1 MCGIFFYG
9 KIDQEKFS
17 FDKNKIKKSL
27 SHLSLRG
34 PDFQAI
40 EYHNNFVIAHTRLSI
55 IDPSSKSNQP
65 FYDNSKNFILS
76 FNGEIYNYL
85 DLKKK
90 LEKYKIVFRSNSDTE
105 ILLNCLIHF
114 GIDETLNVVEG
125 MFSFVFINKKENK
138 IFIAK
143 DKFGQ
148 KPLYYYFVKNNL
160 IISSS
165 INSIL
170 ENLDNYTLNKNNMFL
185 FLCPSGNQGTRGLFT
200 DNQTFFNDI
209 KSLEAGSYLIFS
221 KNYKTKK
228 KYFNV
233 SELFSIDKYLKNKNT
248 KEEDLIE
255 QLSSCLNASIKYH
268 SISDV
273 NNGILLSGGIDSSL
287 IHYYS
292 KNLQKNLYSF
302 TKISPDI
309 ESIPLKIVPH
319 LTKNNKKS
327 FFIEQNERHFLKDF
341 TNLIKFG
348 ASPLRWGGAPAMYN
362 ICKFAKNKNIKVLLG
377 GDCFDELFLG
387 YSHYKN
393 YLNKNFSS
401 VSELCSAENK
411 FHKNFLN
418 IVNKHNSLQNDYKEN
433 INKILKDIKS
443 IEEKNILAASMQDI
457 NFFLQTIVL
466 PNSDLYSMMASTEL
480 RNPALFLNLI
490 KFALNLPL
498 KYKIGS
504 NSVLKNKNILRKLAI
519 KKMDK
524 SINVKKEGTR
534 NFALQISSK
543 KYWKFDNF
551 NVIDL
556 IKYKGNLDQRD
567 LFRILNLEAFIN
579 LYDGNS
585 KESFYDKNLTD
596 EGKKILL

>member
-9 KIDQEKFS
+9 KIDQDNFT
-17 FDKNKIKKSL
+17 FNKSKIQKSL

-34 PDFQAI
+34 PDFQKI
-40 EYHNNFVIAHTRLSI
+40 DYHKNFVIAHTRLSI
-55 IDPSSKSNQP
+55 IDPSPKSNQP
-65 FYDNSKNFILS
+65 FYDSSKNFILS

-90 LEKYKIVFRSNSDTE
+90 LEKFNILYRSNSDTE

-114 GIDETLNVVEG
+114 GIDKTLNIVEG
-125 MFSFVFINKKENK
+125 MFSFIFINKKENK
-138 IFIAK
+138 IYIAK

-148 KPLYYYFVKNNL
+148 KPLYYHFLKNNL

-170 ENLDNYTLNKNNMFL
+170 DNLDNYTLNKNNMLL

-200 DNQTFFNDI
+200 DNQTFFNNI
-209 KSLEAGSYLIFS
+209 KSLEAGNYLIFS
-221 KNYKTKK
+221 KNSETKK

-233 SELFSIDKYLKNKNT
+233 SDLFSIDKYYKNKNT
-248 KEEDLIE
+248 KEKDLIE
-255 QLSSCLNASIKYH
+255 ELSCCLIDSVKYH

-273 NNGILLSGGIDSSL
+273 KNGILLSGGIDSSL

-292 KNLQKNLYSF
+292 KNMQKNLYSF

-309 ESIPLKIVPH
+309 ESIPLKIVPY
-319 LTKNNKKS
+319 LTNNNKES
-327 FFIEQNERHFLKDF
+327 FLIEQNERHFLKDF

-362 ICKFAKNKNIKVLLG
+362 ICKFAKNKNVKVLLG

-387 YSHYKN
+387 YSHYQN

-411 FHKNFLN
+411 FNKNIIN
-418 IVNKHNSLQNDYKEN
+418 IVNNHNALQNDYKQN
-433 INKILKDIKS
+433 LDIKLKDIQS
-443 IEEKNILAASMQDI
+443 IEEKNMLAASMQDI
-457 NFFLQTIVL
+457 NFFIQTIVL

-480 RNPALFLNLI
+480 RNPALFLNII

-504 NSVLKNKNILRKLAI
+504 NSLLENKNILRKLAI
-519 KKMDK
+519 KKMNK

-543 KYWKFDNF
+543 NYWKFDNF

-556 IKYKGNLDQRD
+556 IKYKESLDQRD

-585 KESFYDKNLTD
+585 KESFYDKSLTD
-596 EGKKILL
+596 EGKKVLL